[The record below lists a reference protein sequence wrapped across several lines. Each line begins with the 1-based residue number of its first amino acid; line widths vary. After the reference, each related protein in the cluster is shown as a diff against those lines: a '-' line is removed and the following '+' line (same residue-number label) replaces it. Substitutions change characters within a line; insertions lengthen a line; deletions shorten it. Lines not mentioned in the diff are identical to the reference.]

1 MTPAR
6 RVAPAEVPGLT
17 ARRIAADI
25 LDNVLRRRRPLD
37 AELDGAEAHPGLA
50 ALADRDRA
58 CIVESKLLR
67 EATNRRLGWSIMI
80 PDRNAAGYR
89 VNFFYEAARASLAA
103 QNQIPLRQEL
113 GCLC

>member
-1 MTPAR
+1 MTPAAR
-6 RVAPAEVPGLT
+6 RVAPAGVPGLT

-58 CIVESKLLR
+58 
-67 EATNRRLGWSIMI
+67 ADRRRTASLSRRAGPCGGRPLG
-80 PDRNAAGYR
+80 AAGAGR
-89 VNFFYEAARASLAA
+89 PARREISGTDQRGAAARGARRPGSD
-103 QNQIPLRQEL
+103 
-113 GCLC
+113 